1 MDGWRSGCRW
11 SGVPPCGARS
21 CSPGCCAG
29 LVGDLIRIA
38 FLVSRRWAPYDKWLE
53 TVFPLAALPPVG
65 SVEQWVDSVD
75 VLTDVR
81 LRAAA
86 AGVCRPFPG

>member
-1 MDGWRSGCRW
+1 MPLVGRTAMRGQELQSRLL
-11 SGVPPCGARS
+11 
-21 CSPGCCAG
+21 CAG

-75 VLTDVR
+75 VLTGVR

-86 AGVCRPFPG
+86 AGVYRPFPG